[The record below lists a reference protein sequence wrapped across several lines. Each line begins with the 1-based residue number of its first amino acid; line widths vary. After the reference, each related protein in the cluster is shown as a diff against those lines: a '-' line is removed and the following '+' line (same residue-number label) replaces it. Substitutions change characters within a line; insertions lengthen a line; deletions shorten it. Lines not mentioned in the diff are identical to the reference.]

1 MSDAM
6 NAPLNSRQEKRS
18 FYQMI
23 FFLVLPIALQNLIN
37 TAVSSADVIMLNYVG
52 QEALAAV
59 SLATQVTFVLNLF
72 YFGISSGSAVLTAQ
86 YWGKKD
92 YRTIERTMGIAFR
105 IALCVSAVFAVAAI
119 CIPGV
124 LMKIFTGDAALIE
137 EGVVYLRVVA
147 ISFLF
152 MGVSVNYLNIMRSM
166 ERVVLSTVTYLIS
179 FVVNVL
185 LNAVLIFGL
194 FGAPKLGVMGVA
206 IATTSARFVEMLI
219 CMVDMARSK
228 TVRFRIRYM
237 FEKNRELTQDFF
249 KYALPAM
256 GNEIMWGTGFSMYTV
271 IMGHLSSDAIAA
283 NSIVQ
288 VVRNLASVIG
298 FGMANGAA
306 IVIGKAIG
314 EGSTEKAKVYAKRL
328 MKVTLMAGLIGG
340 VLMIALR
347 PIIMSF
353 AGDLTATARSYL
365 GTMLWINVYYV
376 VGMVMN
382 TLLIV
387 GLFRA
392 GGDAKYGFYCDTIA
406 LWLVFIPL
414 GALCGYV
421 LKLPV
426 MWVYLVICLDEAGK
440 LPFNLYHYFKTDWAR
455 NITRDWNG

>member
-1 MSDAM
+1 MSDAIH
-6 NAPLNSRQEKRS
+6 APINSKLEKRA
-18 FYQMI
+18 FYRMV

-92 YRTIERTMGIAFR
+92 YRTIERIMGIAFR
-105 IALCVSAVFAVAAI
+105 IALIVSAVFTLAAFT
-119 CIPGV
+119 IPEI
-124 LMKIFTGDAALIE
+124 LMKIFTGDAALIK
-137 EGVVYLRVVA
+137 EGIVYLRVVGL
-147 ISFLF
+147 SFLF
-152 MGVSVNYLNIMRSM
+152 MGISVNYLNIMRSM
-166 ERVVLSTVTYLIS
+166 ERVVLSTVTYLVS
-179 FVVNVL
+179 FLINVL
-185 LNAVLIFGL
+185 LNAILIFGL

-219 CMVDMARSK
+219 CLLDMGRSK
-228 TVRFRIRYM
+228 TVRFRLKHM
-237 FEKNRELTQDFF
+237 FEKNAELTKDFF
-249 KYALPAM
+249 KYSLPAM
-256 GNEIMWGTGFSMYTV
+256 ANEIMWGTGFSMYTV

-306 IVIGKAIG
+306 VVIGKAIG
-314 EGSTEKAKVYAKRL
+314 EGSTEKAKIYAKRL
-328 MKVTLMAGLIGG
+328 MKVTLMSGIIGG
-340 VLMIALR
+340 LLMIALR
-347 PIIMSF
+347 PVIMNF
-353 AGDLTATARSYL
+353 AGDLTPTAHSYL
-365 GTMLWINVYYV
+365 STMLWINVYYV
-376 VGMVMN
+376 VAMVMN

-392 GGDAKYGFYCDTIA
+392 GGDTKYGFYCDTIA

-421 LKLPV
+421 FKLPV
-426 MWVYLVICLDEAGK
+426 MWVYLIICLDEAGK
-440 LPFNLYHYFKTDWAR
+440 LPFNLYHYYKTNWAR
-455 NITRDWNG
+455 NITRDWN